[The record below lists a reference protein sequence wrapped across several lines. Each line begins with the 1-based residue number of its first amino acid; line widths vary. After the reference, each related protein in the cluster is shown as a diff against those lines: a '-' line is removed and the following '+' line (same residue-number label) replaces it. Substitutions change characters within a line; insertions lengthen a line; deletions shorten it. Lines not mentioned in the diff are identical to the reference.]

1 MSRTQQANKE
11 IKPSDVYDLKM
22 KTQQLIQLTR
32 QARTQLS
39 RAQDKINSQTNAINK
54 TFEQQSDTPPVAT
67 NHSNTVP
74 QLQRSVESA
83 QNTVDSLTAD
93 IEKAKND
100 DKTFNVRELQEEVK
114 IIYCEYT
121 RLENEIND
129 GQDEAKSLEQARTQ
143 AEHKCTQKYHTN
155 LKNQLNELSQQIN
168 DLRDKS
174 NAYASKNAK
183 IEADN
188 QLAKEISEQNKQGG
202 ANRSGKQN
210 TQQNSQQNGS
220 KTNYDEKKQNL
231 QDEIDSL
238 NQKLDESH
246 QEHVKNIQELRGI
259 IEDMKTKISEQLKN
273 PKPKENEESKENGD
287 DNKEQ

>member
-1 MSRTQQANKE
+1 MNRTQQANKE
-11 IKPSDVYDLKM
+11 IKPSDVYEIKM
-22 KTQQLIQLTR
+22 KTQQLVQLTR
-32 QARTQLS
+32 QTRTQLS

-67 NHSNTVP
+67 NHANTVP

-129 GQDEAKSLEQARTQ
+129 GQEEAKSLEQARSK
-143 AEHKCTQKYHTN
+143 AEHKCTQKYQTN
-155 LKNQLNELSQQIN
+155 LKNQLNELSQQIV

-188 QLAKEISEQNKQGG
+188 QLAKEASESKQGG
-202 ANRSGKQN
+202 SKNAKQN
-210 TQQNSQQNGS
+210 NQNNQNTS
-220 KTNYDEKKQNL
+220 KTNYEEKKKNI

-238 NQKLDESH
+238 TQKLDESH
-246 QEHVKNIQELRGI
+246 EEHVKNIQELRGI
-259 IEDMKTKISEQLKN
+259 IEEMKGKISEQLKN
-273 PKPKENEESKENGD
+273 PKPKEGEEEKEAKD
-287 DNKEQ
+287 EEKEQ